1 MKMTMKMMRKSAL
14 VLAVALFAAAG
25 HTADEPVPKPPAS
38 LPARAAASGVVLLTC
53 NPFYLPARS
62 IWPRKVAMEV
72 DADGVRSVEIDGVA
86 VYTFNVNGT
95 VILTAVDG
103 ERIQI
108 DIEALTWSSDLRGLA
123 TGRGGC
129 TR

>member
-1 MKMTMKMMRKSAL
+1 MMRNSAFIL
-14 VLAVALFAAAG
+14 SAALFAAAAHAAG
-25 HTADEPVPKPPAS
+25 EPAAKAPAG
-38 LPARAAASGVVLLTC
+38 PATAAAVAIAAPSQVLLTC

-62 IWPRKVAMEV
+62 IWPRKVAIEV
-72 DADGVRSVEIDGVA
+72 DADGVRTVEIDGVA

-123 TGRGGC
+123 SGRGSC
-129 TR
+129 VR

>member
-1 MKMTMKMMRKSAL
+1 MMRKFAFVFS
-14 VLAVALFAAAG
+14 VALFAAAACATG
-25 HTADEPVPKPPAS
+25 EPVPKPPAG
-38 LPARAAASGVVLLTC
+38 PTVTVAAAASNVVSLTC

-62 IWPRKVAMEV
+62 IWPRKVAIEV

-108 DIEALTWSSDLRGLA
+108 DIDALTWNSDLRGLV

>member
-1 MKMTMKMMRKSAL
+1 MMRKSAF
-14 VLAVALFAAAG
+14 VFSVALFAAAACATG
-25 HTADEPVPKPPAS
+25 EPVRKPPAG
-38 LPARAAASGVVLLTC
+38 PTVTVAAAASNVVSLTC

-62 IWPRKVAMEV
+62 IWPRKVAIEV

-108 DIEALTWSSDLRGLA
+108 DINTLTWNSDLRGLV

>member
-1 MKMTMKMMRKSAL
+1 MMRKFAFVFS
-14 VLAVALFAAAG
+14 VALFAAAACATG
-25 HTADEPVPKPPAS
+25 ESVRKPPAG
-38 LPARAAASGVVLLTC
+38 PTVTVAAAASNVVSLTC

-62 IWPRKVAMEV
+62 IWPRKVAIEV

-108 DIEALTWSSDLRGLA
+108 DIDALTWNSDLRGLV